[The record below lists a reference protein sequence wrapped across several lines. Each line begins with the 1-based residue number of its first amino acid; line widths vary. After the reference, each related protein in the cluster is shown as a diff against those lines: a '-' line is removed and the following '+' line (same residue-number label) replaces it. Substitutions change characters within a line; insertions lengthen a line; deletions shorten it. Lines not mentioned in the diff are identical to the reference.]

1 MATVFVAH
9 VKLSWGQEADYLIA
23 NDVEPGLASR
33 RDRGDND
40 WNAVMLNAL
49 INVPVA
55 PYLKDN
61 RVTPPIATGLVTS
74 LTAVEAGPA
83 TAKLLRTRSQFIMAE
98 MWQKQDV
105 SVDATFLHH
114 DHPQLSQYQIRAD
127 VDYWLNHRR
136 HPVITLITKWR
147 IRLQLARVKKEK

>member
-83 TAKLLRTRSQFIMAE
+83 TAKLLRTVASSS
-98 MWQKQDV
+98 WPKCGKNK
-105 SVDATFLHH
+105 TFPLT
-114 DHPQLSQYQIRAD
+114 PPFCTTTTPS
-127 VDYWLNHRR
+127 
-136 HPVITLITKWR
+136 
-147 IRLQLARVKKEK
+147 

>member
-1 MATVFVAH
+1 M
-9 VKLSWGQEADYLIA
+9 IA

-61 RVTPPIATGLVTS
+61 RVTRQLRPGW
-74 LTAVEAGPA
+74 
-83 TAKLLRTRSQFIMAE
+83 LLA
-98 MWQKQDV
+98 
-105 SVDATFLHH
+105 
-114 DHPQLSQYQIRAD
+114 
-127 VDYWLNHRR
+127 
-136 HPVITLITKWR
+136 
-147 IRLQLARVKKEK
+147 

>member
-1 MATVFVAH
+1 MMATVFVAH

-98 MWQKQDV
+98 MW
-105 SVDATFLHH
+105 
-114 DHPQLSQYQIRAD
+114 
-127 VDYWLNHRR
+127 
-136 HPVITLITKWR
+136 
-147 IRLQLARVKKEK
+147 